1 MDIFGQNRYKR
12 IYICLYPSPIHFNV
26 KKNKKRKVPFSQLS
40 IIMLFFSRHRKLEIW
55 RNGAKLK

>member
-40 IIMLFFSRHRKLEIW
+40 IIMLFFLVTENWKSGGTEP
-55 RNGAKLK
+55 N